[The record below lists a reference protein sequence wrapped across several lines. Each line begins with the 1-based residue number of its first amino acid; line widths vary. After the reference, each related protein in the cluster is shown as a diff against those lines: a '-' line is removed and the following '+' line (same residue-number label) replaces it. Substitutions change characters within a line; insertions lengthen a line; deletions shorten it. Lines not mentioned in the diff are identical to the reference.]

1 MALKNK
7 IMNKAFSLVELIVWI
22 TISMILM
29 VSVGIFVNSWMQN
42 IFIQQAA
49 INNASNLND
58 FAKDVYNTFWN
69 LENTWSIHLTNSWIV
84 IKSAREFDKW
94 WFSYVWITQI
104 DEYFCWNDS
113 EESITNHVY
122 IKNFIPFEESGESI
136 NSPTWY
142 LDILTWSVTHN
153 SINYISYQKEHKITD
168 DSWNI
173 IIWKWVFWDSF
184 NEGVAWTWIYL
195 NSPTWMASDWDVL
208 YISDTLN
215 NRVLYLSWWLIYNL
229 LDDTAWL
236 KEPTWLYYNNLQDML
251 YISNSWKWE
260 ILRVSSENISTPDK
274 TLSFSWV
281 TENNI
286 SEIYIDFFKNWQP
299 HNINSLNI
307 DTSDFNND
315 SDDDKNYNNNVLS
328 YSFMSW
334 ASIET
339 KNFNS
344 WNTYDIELSNINNF
358 SEPWNYSIKL
368 VIWSTEKMY
377 YFFTQWD
384 DKIYTKWDNKIITYN
399 SGLDYPTWITSPSNI
414 NEFDINNLNDLK
426 VDKFNDI
433 ILKSPVESLNVS
445 NDSWLIN
452 IILKYYKN
460 YNCYNTD
467 LNNSKVRTFL
477 SKININ

>member
-153 SINYISYQKEHKITD
+153 SINYISYQK
-168 DSWNI
+168 
-173 IIWKWVFWDSF
+173 
-184 NEGVAWTWIYL
+184 
-195 NSPTWMASDWDVL
+195 
-208 YISDTLN
+208 
-215 NRVLYLSWWLIYNL
+215 
-229 LDDTAWL
+229 
-236 KEPTWLYYNNLQDML
+236 
-251 YISNSWKWE
+251 
-260 ILRVSSENISTPDK
+260 
-274 TLSFSWV
+274 
-281 TENNI
+281 
-286 SEIYIDFFKNWQP
+286 
-299 HNINSLNI
+299 
-307 DTSDFNND
+307 
-315 SDDDKNYNNNVLS
+315 
-328 YSFMSW
+328 
-334 ASIET
+334 
-339 KNFNS
+339 
-344 WNTYDIELSNINNF
+344 
-358 SEPWNYSIKL
+358 SIK
-368 VIWSTEKMY
+368 
-377 YFFTQWD
+377 
-384 DKIYTKWDNKIITYN
+384 
-399 SGLDYPTWITSPSNI
+399 
-414 NEFDINNLNDLK
+414 
-426 VDKFNDI
+426 
-433 ILKSPVESLNVS
+433 
-445 NDSWLIN
+445 
-452 IILKYYKN
+452 
-460 YNCYNTD
+460 
-467 LNNSKVRTFL
+467 
-477 SKININ
+477 